1 MWRGTSLQ
9 LDGGASLQRTTSDF
23 SGETAFET
31 AAPLSIRLRGV
42 NIAEDYESVFKGK
55 NDIIVV
61 TKTWFGNEPPVSR
74 VHMFESIDPGWYDAF
89 VYNVML
95 SLRDLRDEILTV
107 RVQVY
112 ETDGVPS
119 WVIEEFDTLNQ
130 AMELVLP
137 DLGPLSDT
145 YAEIGKALLDLIDEL
160 DKHKQILDD
169 RISLQLA
176 EPGTGRD
183 VLQPGYF
190 VCFDEL
196 PADEEY
202 ELKGGT
208 RVFTSDGNRYDGNY
222 AVLEFAR
229 DRFEKRDK
237 EVSQK
242 AAKLRAEL
250 NGKGQSKSKAPVDFL
265 QDTIRAYTNH
275 RRVERAKSLS
285 EKPESNRTNAEQNL
299 LEDLRNDDT
308 IGHIVSELY

>member
-23 SGETAFET
+23 SGEKTFET

-42 NIAEDYESVFKGK
+42 NVAEDYESVLRGK

-74 VHMFESIDPGWYDAF
+74 VHKFESIDPGWYDAF

-112 ETDGVPS
+112 EIDGVPS
-119 WVIEEFDTLNQ
+119 WVLEEFNTLEQ

-137 DLGPLSDT
+137 DIGPLSDT
-145 YAEIGKALLDLIDEL
+145 YAEVGKELLELVDALDQ
-160 DKHKQILDD
+160 HKQVLDD
-169 RISLQLA
+169 QISLQLA
-176 EPGTGRD
+176 EPDTGRD

-190 VCFDEL
+190 VCFDEP
-196 PADEEY
+196 PANEEY

-208 RVFTSDGNRYDGNY
+208 RVFTSDGDPYDGNY
-222 AVLEFAR
+222 AVLEFAK
-229 DRFEKRDK
+229 DRFEKR
-237 EVSQK
+237 EQERSQK
-242 AAKLRAEL
+242 AAKLMAEV
-250 NGKGQSKSKAPVDFL
+250 NGKGQSESKAAVDFL
-265 QDTIRAYTNH
+265 RDTMRAYTDH
-275 RRVERAKSLS
+275 RKVERAENLS
-285 EKPESNRTNAEQNL
+285 EKSKSDRTAAEQQL
-299 LEDLRNDDT
+299 LEDLRNDDSV
-308 IGHIVSELY
+308 GHIVSELY